1 MDQSIIPWNGDAYID
16 TSLKQQHGPIL
27 ATIQSGQ
34 YSHVYLYP
42 LDQAV
47 RYIDWLKQ
55 QSTNIVIQYEYLS
68 NLQGLGDTHHAAGQL
83 LVSVIKQYKI
93 AKFHL
98 QITPAIRA
106 YYFRNICCY
115 PYSHLLQET
124 Q

>member
-1 MDQSIIPWNGDAYID
+1 MDQILIAWIGDAYID
-16 TSLKQQHGPIL
+16 VSLKQQHGPIL

-42 LDQAV
+42 LDQAACS
-47 RYIDWLKQ
+47 IDWLKQ
-55 QSTNIVIQYEYLS
+55 QSTNIVTQYEYLS
-68 NLQGLGDTHHAAGQL
+68 NPQDFGDSHQTAGQL
-83 LVSVIKQYKI
+83 LVTVIKQQEI

-115 PYSHLLQET
+115 PYNHLLQET